1 MMIPTNISGSMSSY
15 KILGY
20 VKCFGSIQINLEKYV
35 NQLGGGKE
43 CIISGINRHN

>member
-35 NQLGGGKE
+35 NQLGGGGKNVLYQE
-43 CIISGINRHN
+43 